1 MGIAKRAFETT
12 GVVDAHSDLK
22 GAPMRP
28 ATCDVRPAT
37 CDVRPATLRPAY
49 LGVLLLLLAML
60 ACSFPIPTLPPELP
74 GSETVAPGSP
84 RVQVVV
90 ATPTPLPD
98 FLIAEATAEDLLLVN
113 LYARVNPGVVNI
125 DVAAGV
131 GETASLFG
139 SGSGF
144 LIDTEG
150 HIVTNHH
157 VVRGADTIWVT
168 FSDGSLREAK
178 VLGTDPFSD
187 LAVLKVEDLPPSA
200 VPLELGDSDTL
211 QVGQRVIA
219 IGNPFG
225 LQGTMTVGVI
235 SALGRVLPTVTTA
248 TGGSFSNPE
257 IIQTDAAINPG
268 NSGGPLLD
276 SAGRVVGVNTAIR
289 TTTGGN
295 MGVGFAVPVNTVKR
309 IVPRLISEG
318 TYRYPY
324 LGITADN
331 RFTLAQLAR
340 ELDLPV
346 TQGVLVSAVEPGG
359 PADRAGIR
367 GGTRTVRVLGT
378 TVQVGGD
385 IIIAIDGHPIRDF
398 NELIAYLVRETEVG
412 QVVTVTIVRD
422 GKQMDISVRLGERP
436 R

>member
-1 MGIAKRAFETT
+1 MCPATCDMRHTT
-12 GVVDAHSDLK
+12 CD
-22 GAPMRP
+22 MRP
-28 ATCDVRPAT
+28 ATCTRLPW
-37 CDVRPATLRPAY
+37 
-49 LGVLLLLLAML
+49 LGVGLLLLAML
-60 ACSFPIPTLPPELP
+60 ACSFPLPTLPLETPR
-74 GSETVAPGSP
+74 SETVAPGSP

>member
-1 MGIAKRAFETT
+1 
-12 GVVDAHSDLK
+12 
-22 GAPMRP
+22 MRP
-28 ATCDVRPAT
+28 GTCALRHATCIGVGGLIL
-37 CDVRPATLRPAY
+37 ATLACTLSPLPA
-49 LGVLLLLLAML
+49 
-60 ACSFPIPTLPPELP
+60 SPP
-74 GSETVAPGSP
+74 SVTSAPARAP
-84 RVQVVV
+84 VQVVV
-90 ATPTPLPD
+90 ATPTPLPEA
-98 FLIAEATAEDLLLVN
+98 LIAEATAEERLLIH
-113 LYARVNPGVVNI
+113 LYARVNPGIVNI
-125 DVAAGV
+125 DVAAGM
-131 GETASLFG
+131 GDEAGIFG

-157 VVRGADTIWVT
+157 VVEGADTIWVT
-168 FSDGSLREAK
+168 FSDGSLRQAR

-187 LAVLKVEDLPPSA
+187 LAVLQVEDLPPGA
-200 VPLELGDSDTL
+200 IPLELGDSDTL

-276 SAGRVVGVNTAIR
+276 STGRVVGVNTAIR

-295 MGVGFAVPVNTVKR
+295 IGIGFAVPVNTVKR
-309 IVPRLISEG
+309 IVPYLISEG
-318 TYRYPY
+318 AYHYPY
-324 LGITADN
+324 LGIVADN
-331 RFTLAQLAR
+331 RFTLAQLASV
-340 ELDLPV
+340 LGLP
-346 TQGVLVSAVEPGG
+346 TDSGVLVSSVEPGG

-367 GGTRTVRVLGT
+367 GSNRTVRALGT
-378 TVQVGGD
+378 TLQVGGD
-385 IIIAIDGHPIRDF
+385 IIIAIDGHPVEDF
-398 NELIAYLVRETEVG
+398 NGLIAYLMRETEVG
-412 QVVTVTIVRD
+412 QVVTVTVLRD
-422 GKQMDISVRLGERP
+422 GQRMDIPVRLGERP

>member
-1 MGIAKRAFETT
+1 
-12 GVVDAHSDLK
+12 
-22 GAPMRP
+22 MRP
-28 ATCDVRPAT
+28 ATCTRLPW
-37 CDVRPATLRPAY
+37 
-49 LGVLLLLLAML
+49 LGVGLLLLAML
-60 ACSFPIPTLPPELP
+60 ACSFPLPTLPLETPR
-74 GSETVAPGSP
+74 SETVAPGSP

>member
-1 MGIAKRAFETT
+1 
-12 GVVDAHSDLK
+12 
-22 GAPMRP
+22 MRP
-28 ATCDVRPAT
+28 ALFALRPAT
-37 CDVRPATLRPAY
+37 RALRLW
-49 LGVLLLLLAML
+49 LGVGLLLLVTL
-60 ACSFPIPTLPPELP
+60 ACVFPLPPLP
-74 GSETVAPGSP
+74 PQSETSAPARVP
-84 RVQVVV
+84 VQVVV

-98 FLIAEATAEDLLLVN
+98 SLVTEATAEDLLLIN
-113 LYARVNPGVVNI
+113 LYARVNLGVVNI

-144 LIDTEG
+144 LIDAEG
-150 HIVTNHH
+150 HIVTNNH
-157 VVRGADTIWVT
+157 VAEGAGTIWVT

-187 LAVLKVEDLPPSA
+187 LAVLQVEDLPPGA

-225 LQGTMTVGVI
+225 LQGTMTVGVV

-276 SAGRVVGVNTAIR
+276 SEGRVMGVNTAIR

-331 RFTLAQLAR
+331 RFTLAQLAH

-346 TQGVLVSAVEPGG
+346 TQGVLISAVEPGG

-367 GGTRTVRVLGT
+367 GGTRSARVLGT

-385 IIIAIDGHPIRDF
+385 IIIAIDGHPIQDF
-398 NELIAYLVRETEVG
+398 NSLLAYLVRETEVG
-412 QVVTVTIVRD
+412 QVVTLTILRD
-422 GKQMDISVRLGERP
+422 GKQMEVSVRLGERP

>member
-1 MGIAKRAFETT
+1 MLYIPLTE
-12 GVVDAHSDLK
+12 GVS
-22 GAPMRP
+22 APR
-28 ATCDVRPAT
+28 D
-37 CDVRPATLRPAY
+37 LRPALCAGRLAPRAVRLW
-49 LGVLLLLLAML
+49 LGLLLLTAL
-60 ACSFPIPTLPPELP
+60 ACGFPLPALTPPPLENTPPHAPEQR
-74 GSETVAPGSP
+74 T
-84 RVQVVV
+84 VVV
-90 ATPTPLPD
+90 ATPTPLPES
-98 FLIAEATAEDLLLVN
+98 LVAEATAEDLLLVN

-125 DVAAGV
+125 DVAAGT
-131 GETASLFG
+131 GDEASIFG

-157 VVRGADTIWVT
+157 VIEGADIIWVT
-168 FSDGSLREAK
+168 FSDGTLREAK
-178 VLGTDPFSD
+178 ILGSDPFSD
-187 LAVLKVEDLPPSA
+187 LAVLRVDDLPPSA

-225 LQGTMTVGVI
+225 LQGTMTVGVV
-235 SALGRVLPTVTTA
+235 SALGRVLPTVSTA
-248 TGGSFSNPE
+248 TGGTFSNPE

-309 IVPRLISEG
+309 IVPRLIAEG

-324 LGITADN
+324 LGIVSDN
-331 RFTLAQLAR
+331 RFTLAQLASV
-340 ELDLPV
+340 LDLPV
-346 TQGVLVSAVEPGG
+346 NYGVLISSVEPGG
-359 PADRAGIR
+359 PADQAGLR
-367 GGTRTVRVLGT
+367 GGTRTVRALGT
-378 TVQVGGD
+378 TIRVGGD
-385 IIIAIDGHPIRDF
+385 IIIAIDGRRVEDF
-398 NELIAYLVRETEVG
+398 NDLIAYLVRETEVG
-412 QVVTVTIVRD
+412 QVVTLTILRD
-422 GKQMDISVRLGERP
+422 GQQMDVRVRLGERP

>member
-1 MGIAKRAFETT
+1 LHACRSTLE
-12 GVVDAHSDLK
+12 DPL
-22 GAPMRP
+22 
-28 ATCDVRPAT
+28 
-37 CDVRPATLRPAY
+37 RPATLRPAY

-74 GSETVAPGSP
+74 GAETVAPASP

-98 FLIAEATAEDLLLVN
+98 SLVAEATAEDLLLVN

-125 DVAAGV
+125 DVAAGA
-131 GETASLFG
+131 GEEASIFG

-144 LIDTEG
+144 LIDTGG
-150 HIVTNHH
+150 HIVTNNH
-157 VVRGADTIWVT
+157 VVEGADTIWVT
-168 FSDGSLREAK
+168 FSDGSLREAE

-187 LAVLKVEDLPPSA
+187 LAVLKVDDLPPGA

-309 IVPRLISEG
+309 IVPHLISEG
-318 TYRYPY
+318 TYHYPY

-331 RFTLAQLAR
+331 RFTLAQLAH

-346 TQGVLVSAVEPGG
+346 THGVLVSAVEPGG
-359 PADRAGIR
+359 PATGLASAGGPAPRACWGR
-367 GGTRTVRVLGT
+367 RSRSAATSSSPLTATPSRTST
-378 TVQVGGD
+378 T
-385 IIIAIDGHPIRDF
+385 
-398 NELIAYLVRETEVG
+398 
-412 QVVTVTIVRD
+412 
-422 GKQMDISVRLGERP
+422 
-436 R
+436 